1 MKRLIERMSANCAR
15 IGELAAVCE
24 REKRERNEAE
34 EAEYRELRRENHLIE
49 MQVEALR
56 QMPEQPNRMSATAVV
71 RENLKRGVQTEFHLM
86 RDDTGGG
93 GSGTGG
99 STPTTPT
106 LVYTGT
112 TEAEAGGTVP
122 ARIEDVVK
130 PLYEGLILNAVGLD
144 LRTGLSGQY
153 IWPVAEAVTAQ
164 IAGEAVELTKQKL
177 SLSKITARPERIGV
191 SMTLTRQAVIQ
202 SDGIVESLVTSLMPE
217 AVAALI
223 NKVMF
228 SVDKVTGA
236 TDNLKGPF
244 VDKKSGATVLST
256 PGYKDFCKLKASVL
270 KSGVPGTHLGWVMSK
285 ATAAELEGTPKD
297 SGSGIMCIENG
308 MLCGVP
314 VFTTQYIGDE
324 YIGIGDF
331 TYQVMGLFGDI
342 SFIVDPYSSAG
353 SDMINFHLNCNYGT
367 ATLRPAAFALAKW
380 TRS

>member
-1 MKRLIERMSANCAR
+1 MKRLIEKMNANCTR
-15 IGELAAVCE
+15 MRQLADLCE
-24 REKRERNEAE
+24 SEKRERTEAE
-34 EAEYRELRRENHLIE
+34 DAEYRELCRENDIIQ
-49 MQVEALR
+49 MQMRAMQQLPTPESR
-56 QMPEQPNRMSATAVV
+56 QSATAVV
-71 RENLKRGVQTEFHLM
+71 RENIKRGVQTEFHLM
-86 RDDTGGG
+86 RD
-93 GSGTGG
+93 GSGT
-99 STPTTPT
+99 TPTTPT

-122 ARIEDVVK
+122 ARIEDVIK
-130 PLYEGLILNAVGLD
+130 PLYEGLILPAVGLD

-191 SMTLTRQAVIQ
+191 SLTLTRQAVIQ

-217 AVAALI
+217 AIAALI

-244 VDKKSGATVLST
+244 VDKKTGATVLSS

-314 VFTTQYIGDE
+314 VFTTQYIGDD

-331 TYQVMGLFGDI
+331 TYQVMSLFGDM

-353 SDMINFHLNCNYGT
+353 SDMVNFHLNCNYGT

>member
-1 MKRLIERMSANCAR
+1 MRRLIERMNANCAR

-24 REKRERNEAE
+24 REKRERTTAE
-34 EAEYRELRRENHLIE
+34 DAEYRELCRENDIIQ
-49 MQVEALR
+49 MQMRAQQREPEA
-56 QMPEQPNRMSATAVV
+56 PNRMSATAVV

-86 RDDTGGG
+86 RADTGSP
-93 GSGTGG
+93 GSA
-99 STPTTPT
+99 TPTTPT

-122 ARIEDVVK
+122 ARIEDVIK
-130 PLYEGLILNAVGLD
+130 PLYEGLILNTVGLD

-244 VDKKSGATVLST
+244 VDKKTGATVLSS
-256 PGYKDFCKLKASVL
+256 PGYKDFCKLKATVL

-314 VFTTQYIGDE
+314 VFTTQYISDD

-380 TRS
+380 ARS

>member
-1 MKRLIERMSANCAR
+1 MKRLIEKMNANCAR
-15 IGELAAVCE
+15 MRQLADLCE
-24 REKRERNEAE
+24 SEKRERTESE
-34 EAEYRELRRENHLIE
+34 DAEYRELCRENDIIQ
-49 MQVEALR
+49 MQMRAMQQLPTPESR
-56 QMPEQPNRMSATAVV
+56 QSATAVV

-86 RDDTGGG
+86 REESGS
-93 GSGTGG
+93 GSGT
-99 STPTTPT
+99 TLTTPT

-122 ARIEDVVK
+122 ARIEDVIK
-130 PLYEGLILNAVGLD
+130 PLYEGLVLSAVGLD

-217 AVAALI
+217 AIAALI

-244 VDKKSGATVLST
+244 VDKKAGATVLSS

-314 VFTTQYIGDE
+314 VFTTQYIGDD

-331 TYQVMGLFGDI
+331 TYQVMGLFGDM

-353 SDMINFHLNCNYGT
+353 SDMVNFHLNCNYGT

>member
-1 MKRLIERMSANCAR
+1 MKRLIEKMNANCAR
-15 IGELAAVCE
+15 MRQLADLCE
-24 REKRERNEAE
+24 SEKRERTEAE
-34 EAEYRELRRENHLIE
+34 DAEYRELCRENDIIQ
-49 MQVEALR
+49 MQMRAMQQLPT
-56 QMPEQPNRMSATAVV
+56 PEQRQSATAVV

-86 RDDTGGG
+86 RDETGGG
-93 GSGTGG
+93 T
-99 STPTTPT
+99 TPTTPT

-122 ARIEDVVK
+122 ARIEDVIK
-130 PLYEGLILNAVGLD
+130 PLYEGLVLSAVGLD

-164 IAGEAVELTKQKL
+164 IAGEAVKLTKQKL

-217 AVAALI
+217 AIAALI

-244 VDKKSGATVLST
+244 VDKKTGATVLSS

-314 VFTTQYIGDE
+314 VFTTQYIGDD

-331 TYQVMGLFGDI
+331 TYQVMGLFGDM

-353 SDMINFHLNCNYGT
+353 SDMVNFHLNCNYGT

-380 TRS
+380 ARS

>member
-1 MKRLIERMSANCAR
+1 MKRLIEKMNANCAR
-15 IGELAAVCE
+15 MRQLADLCE
-24 REKRERNEAE
+24 SEKRERTEAE
-34 EAEYRELRRENHLIE
+34 DAEYRELCRENDIIQ
-49 MQVEALR
+49 MQMRAMQQLPT
-56 QMPEQPNRMSATAVV
+56 PEQRQSATAVV

-86 RDDTGGG
+86 RADG
-93 GSGTGG
+93 GSGT
-99 STPTTPT
+99 TPTTPT

-122 ARIEDVVK
+122 ARIEDVIK
-130 PLYEGLILNAVGLD
+130 PLYEGLILSAVGLD

-217 AVAALI
+217 AIAALI

-244 VDKKSGATVLST
+244 VDKKTGATTLTS
-256 PGYKDFCKLKASVL
+256 PGYKDFCKLKALVL

-331 TYQVMGLFGDI
+331 TYQVMGLFGDM

-353 SDMINFHLNCNYGT
+353 SDMVNFHLNCNYGT

>member
-1 MKRLIERMSANCAR
+1 MRRLIERMNANCAR

-24 REKRERNEAE
+24 REKRERTTAE
-34 EAEYRELRRENHLIE
+34 DAEYRELCRENDIIQ
-49 MQVEALR
+49 MQMRAQQREPEA
-56 QMPEQPNRMSATAVV
+56 PNRMSATAVV

-86 RDDTGGG
+86 RADTGGT
-93 GSGTGG
+93 GST
-99 STPTTPT
+99 TPTTPT

-122 ARIEDVVK
+122 ARIEDVIK
-130 PLYEGLILNAVGLD
+130 PLYEGLILNTVGLD

-244 VDKKSGATVLST
+244 VDKKTGATVLSS
-256 PGYKDFCKLKASVL
+256 PGYKDFCKLKATVL

-314 VFTTQYIGDE
+314 VFTTQYISDD

-380 TRS
+380 ARS

>member
-1 MKRLIERMSANCAR
+1 MKRLIEKMNANCAR
-15 IGELAAVCE
+15 MRQLADLCE
-24 REKRERNEAE
+24 SEKRERTESE
-34 EAEYRELRRENHLIE
+34 DAEYRELCRENDIIQ
-49 MQVEALR
+49 MQMRAMQQLPT
-56 QMPEQPNRMSATAVV
+56 PEQRQSATAVV

-86 RDDTGGG
+86 RDESGS
-93 GSGTGG
+93 GSGT
-99 STPTTPT
+99 TPTTPA

-112 TEAEAGGTVP
+112 AEAEAGGTVP
-122 ARIEDVVK
+122 ARIEDVIK
-130 PLYEGLILNAVGLD
+130 PLYEGLILSAVGLD

-202 SDGIVESLVTSLMPE
+202 SDGIVENLVTSLMPE
-217 AVAALI
+217 AIAALI

-244 VDKKSGATVLST
+244 VDKKTGATVLSS

-314 VFTTQYIGDE
+314 VFTTQYIGDD

-331 TYQVMGLFGDI
+331 TYQVMGLFGDM

-353 SDMINFHLNCNYGT
+353 SDMVNFHLNCNYGT

-380 TRS
+380 ARS

>member
-1 MKRLIERMSANCAR
+1 MKRLIEKMNANCAR
-15 IGELAAVCE
+15 MRQLADLCE
-24 REKRERNEAE
+24 SEKRERTESE
-34 EAEYRELRRENHLIE
+34 DAEYRELCRENDIIQ
-49 MQVEALR
+49 MQMRAMQQLPTPESR
-56 QMPEQPNRMSATAVV
+56 QSATAVV

-86 RDDTGGG
+86 RDETGGG
-93 GSGTGG
+93 T
-99 STPTTPT
+99 TPTTPT

-122 ARIEDVVK
+122 ARIEDVIK
-130 PLYEGLILNAVGLD
+130 PLYEGLILSAVGLD

-217 AVAALI
+217 AIAALI

-244 VDKKSGATVLST
+244 VDKKTGATVLSS

-297 SGSGIMCIENG
+297 SGSGVMCIENG

-314 VFTTQYIGDE
+314 VFTTQYIGDD

-331 TYQVMGLFGDI
+331 TYQVMGLFGDM

-353 SDMINFHLNCNYGT
+353 SDMVNFHLNCNYGT

>member
-1 MKRLIERMSANCAR
+1 MRRLIERMNANCAR

-24 REKRERNEAE
+24 REKRERNKE
-34 EAEYRELRRENHLIE
+34 EDAEYRELCRENDIIQ
-49 MQVEALR
+49 MQLR
-56 QMPEQPNRMSATAVV
+56 AKQQAPEEPNRLTATAVV
-71 RENLKRGVQTEFHLM
+71 RENLKRGVQTEFHLQ
-86 RDDTGGG
+86 RTDTG
-93 GSGTGG
+93 ST
-99 STPTTPT
+99 TPTTPT

-164 IAGEAVELTKQKL
+164 VAGEAVELTKQKL

-236 TDNLKGPF
+236 TDNLQGPF
-244 VDKKSGATVLST
+244 VAKKTGATVLSS

-270 KSGVPGTHLGWVMSK
+270 KSGVPGTHMGWVMSK

-314 VFTTQYIGDE
+314 VFTTQYIGDD

>member
-1 MKRLIERMSANCAR
+1 MKRLIEKMNANCAR
-15 IGELAAVCE
+15 MRQMAEVCE
-24 REKRERNEAE
+24 REKRSRTE
-34 EAEYRELRRENHLIE
+34 EEDAEYRELCRENDIIQ
-49 MQVEALR
+49 MQMRAMQQVPQQESR
-56 QMPEQPNRMSATAVV
+56 QSATAVV

-86 RDDTGGG
+86 RADGDA
-93 GSGTGG
+93 GT
-99 STPTTPT
+99 TPTTPT

-122 ARIEDVVK
+122 ARIEDVIK
-130 PLYEGLILNAVGLD
+130 PLYEGLILSAVGLD

-217 AVAALI
+217 AIAALI

-244 VDKKSGATVLST
+244 VDKKTGATTLTS

-331 TYQVMGLFGDI
+331 TYQVMGLFGDM
-342 SFIVDPYSSAG
+342 SFVVDPYSSAG
-353 SDMINFHLNCNYGT
+353 SDMVNFHLNCNYGT

>member
-1 MKRLIERMSANCAR
+1 MKRLIEKMNANCAR
-15 IGELAAVCE
+15 MRQLADLCE
-24 REKRERNEAE
+24 SEKRERTEAE
-34 EAEYRELRRENHLIE
+34 DAEYRELCRENDIIQ
-49 MQVEALR
+49 MQMRAMQQLPT
-56 QMPEQPNRMSATAVV
+56 PEQRQSATAVV

-86 RDDTGGG
+86 RDEAG
-93 GSGTGG
+93 GST
-99 STPTTPT
+99 TPTTPT

-122 ARIEDVVK
+122 ARIEDVIK
-130 PLYEGLILNAVGLD
+130 PLYEGLILSAVGLD

-191 SMTLTRQAVIQ
+191 SITLTRQAVIQ
-202 SDGIVESLVTSLMPE
+202 SDGIVESLVTSFMPE
-217 AVAALI
+217 AIAALI

-244 VDKKSGATVLST
+244 VDKKTGATVLSS

-270 KSGVPGTHLGWVMSK
+270 KSGIPGTHLGWVMSK

-314 VFTTQYIGDE
+314 VFTTQYIGDD

-331 TYQVMGLFGDI
+331 TYQVMGLFGDM

-353 SDMINFHLNCNYGT
+353 SDMVNFHLNCNYGT

>member
-1 MKRLIERMSANCAR
+1 MKRLIEKMNANCAR
-15 IGELAAVCE
+15 MRQLADLCE
-24 REKRERNEAE
+24 SEKRERTESE
-34 EAEYRELRRENHLIE
+34 DAEYRELCRENDIIQ
-49 MQVEALR
+49 MQMRAMQQLPT
-56 QMPEQPNRMSATAVV
+56 PEQRPSATAVV

-86 RDDTGGG
+86 RDESGS
-93 GSGTGG
+93 GSGT
-99 STPTTPT
+99 TPTTPT

-122 ARIEDVVK
+122 ARIEDVIK
-130 PLYEGLILNAVGLD
+130 PLYEGLILSAVGLD
-144 LRTGLSGQY
+144 LCTGLSGQY

-217 AVAALI
+217 AIAALI

-244 VDKKSGATVLST
+244 VDKKTGATVLSS

-314 VFTTQYIGDE
+314 VFTTQYIGDD

-331 TYQVMGLFGDI
+331 TYQVMGLFGDM

-353 SDMINFHLNCNYGT
+353 SDMVNFHLNCNYGT

-380 TRS
+380 ARS

>member
-1 MKRLIERMSANCAR
+1 MKRLIEKMNANCAR
-15 IGELAAVCE
+15 MRQLADLCE
-24 REKRERNEAE
+24 SEKRERTEAE
-34 EAEYRELRRENHLIE
+34 DAEYRELCRENDIIQ
-49 MQVEALR
+49 MQMRAMQQLPT
-56 QMPEQPNRMSATAVV
+56 PEQRQSATAVV

-86 RDDTGGG
+86 RDETGGG
-93 GSGTGG
+93 T
-99 STPTTPT
+99 TPTTPT

-122 ARIEDVVK
+122 ARIEDVIK
-130 PLYEGLILNAVGLD
+130 PLYEGLVLSAVGLD

-191 SMTLTRQAVIQ
+191 SLTLTRQAVIQ

-217 AVAALI
+217 AIAALI

-244 VDKKSGATVLST
+244 VDKKTGATVLSS

-314 VFTTQYIGDE
+314 VFTTQYIGDD

-331 TYQVMGLFGDI
+331 TYQVMGLFGDM
-342 SFIVDPYSSAG
+342 SFVVDPYSSAG
-353 SDMINFHLNCNYGT
+353 SDMVNFHLNCNYGT

>member
-1 MKRLIERMSANCAR
+1 MKRLIERMNANCAR

-34 EAEYRELRRENHLIE
+34 EAEYRELCRENDIIQ
-49 MQVEALR
+49 MQMRAQQREPEA
-56 QMPEQPNRMSATAVV
+56 PNRMSATAVV

-86 RDDTGGG
+86 RDGNTDTGG
-93 GSGTGG
+93 TG
-99 STPTTPT
+99 STTPPTPT

-122 ARIEDVVK
+122 ARIEDVIK
-130 PLYEGLILNAVGLD
+130 PLYEGLILSAVGLD

-244 VDKKSGATVLST
+244 VDKKTGATVLSS
-256 PGYKDFCKLKASVL
+256 PGYKDFCKLKATVL

-314 VFTTQYIGDE
+314 VFTTQYISDD

>member
-1 MKRLIERMSANCAR
+1 MKRLIEKMNANCAR
-15 IGELAAVCE
+15 MRQLADLCE
-24 REKRERNEAE
+24 SEKRERTEAE
-34 EAEYRELRRENHLIE
+34 DAEYRELCRENDIIQ
-49 MQVEALR
+49 MQVRAMQQLPTPESR
-56 QMPEQPNRMSATAVV
+56 QSATAVV
-71 RENLKRGVQTEFHLM
+71 RENIKRGVQTEFHLM
-86 RDDTGGG
+86 RDD
-93 GSGTGG
+93 SGT
-99 STPTTPT
+99 TPTTPT

-122 ARIEDVVK
+122 ARIEDVIK
-130 PLYEGLILNAVGLD
+130 PLYEGLILSAVGLD

-217 AVAALI
+217 AIAALI

-228 SVDKVTGA
+228 SVDKATGA

-244 VDKKSGATVLST
+244 VDKKTGATVLSS

-270 KSGVPGTHLGWVMSK
+270 KSGIPGTHLGWVMSK

-297 SGSGIMCIENG
+297 SGSGVMCIENG

-314 VFTTQYIGDE
+314 VFTTQYIGDD

-331 TYQVMGLFGDI
+331 TYQVMGLFGDM

-353 SDMINFHLNCNYGT
+353 SDMVNFHLNCNYGT

>member
-1 MKRLIERMSANCAR
+1 MKRLIEKMNANCAR
-15 IGELAAVCE
+15 MRQLADLCE
-24 REKRERNEAE
+24 SEKRERTESE
-34 EAEYRELRRENHLIE
+34 DAEYRELCRENDIIQ
-49 MQVEALR
+49 MQMRAMQQLPTPESR
-56 QMPEQPNRMSATAVV
+56 QSATAVV
-71 RENLKRGVQTEFHLM
+71 RENIKRGVQTEFHLM
-86 RDDTGGG
+86 RDETGGG
-93 GSGTGG
+93 T
-99 STPTTPT
+99 TPTTPT

-122 ARIEDVVK
+122 ARIEDVIK
-130 PLYEGLILNAVGLD
+130 PLYEGLILSAVGLD

-217 AVAALI
+217 AIAALI

-244 VDKKSGATVLST
+244 VDKKTGATVLSS

-270 KSGVPGTHLGWVMSK
+270 KSGIPGTHLGWVMSK

-297 SGSGIMCIENG
+297 SGSGVMCIENG

-314 VFTTQYIGDE
+314 VFTTQYIGDD

-331 TYQVMGLFGDI
+331 TYQVMGLFGDM

-353 SDMINFHLNCNYGT
+353 SDMVNFHLNCNYGT

>member
-1 MKRLIERMSANCAR
+1 MKRLIEKMNANCAR
-15 IGELAAVCE
+15 MRQLADLCE
-24 REKRERNEAE
+24 NEKRERTEAE
-34 EAEYRELRRENHLIE
+34 DAEYRELCRENDIIQ
-49 MQVEALR
+49 MQMRAMQQLPTPESR
-56 QMPEQPNRMSATAVV
+56 QSATAVV
-71 RENLKRGVQTEFHLM
+71 RENIKRGVQTEFHLM
-86 RDDTGGG
+86 RDGS
-93 GSGTGG
+93 GSGTP
-99 STPTTPT
+99 PTTPT

-122 ARIEDVVK
+122 ARIEDVIK
-130 PLYEGLILNAVGLD
+130 PLYEGLILSAVGLD

-217 AVAALI
+217 AIAALI

-244 VDKKSGATVLST
+244 VDKKTGATVLSS

-314 VFTTQYIGDE
+314 VFTTQYIGDD

-331 TYQVMGLFGDI
+331 TYQVMGLFGDM

-353 SDMINFHLNCNYGT
+353 SDMVNFHLNCNYGT